1 MSLVIV
7 ADLMVRGGVVA
18 LLALWSWLLLRD
30 HGQSF
35 ASRIAVAMNFST
47 FGHVLASIPNMDSNY
62 PLLDALVDTLSTC
75 TIGLFW
81 LFTRAWFSDRRSF
94 GWLSWL
100 AAMTPPIMVATL
112 YLGEAINTPFNE
124 MVWFPLLRVIWLAMI
139 VHALWIAWQGRA
151 DDLIEGR
158 RRMRLAIIVLTGT
171 LALTVL
177 TVELGV
183 FRFGLDPRW
192 RSLPELAILIA
203 TFAIMVAMLKHNRND
218 LFGPVQN
225 DAAAPPALGDPLVPR
240 LLAYMDAE
248 RPYRD
253 EGLTIAK
260 LAAQLGEQEYRLRR
274 TINQALGSRNFSQF
288 LNSHRLA
295 EVKQAL
301 ADPDQREVPILTIAL
316 DAGFGSLGP
325 FNRAFRDA
333 EGMTP
338 SEFRTRALNGPLA
351 DSGIG

>member
-1 MSLVIV
+1 MNLVTV
-7 ADLMVRGGVVA
+7 ADLMVRGGIVA

-30 HGQSF
+30 HRQSF
-35 ASRIAVAMNFST
+35 AARIAVAMNFST
-47 FGHVLASIPNMDSNY
+47 FGHVLASIPNMDSGSL
-62 PLLDALVDTLSTC
+62 LLDALVDTLSTG
-75 TIGLFW
+75 TVGLFW

-94 GWLSWL
+94 GWPSWL
-100 AAMTPPIMVATL
+100 AAMTPPIVVAIL
-112 YLGEAINTPFNE
+112 YLAEAIHSPFNE
-124 MVWFPLLRVIWLAMI
+124 VVWFPLLRVIWLAMI
-139 VHALWIAWQGRA
+139 GHALWIAWRGRA
-151 DDLIEGR
+151 DDLIERR
-158 RRMRLAIIVLTGT
+158 RRMRLAIIVVTGT

-177 TVELGV
+177 AVELGV
-183 FRFGLDPRW
+183 FRFSLDQRW
-192 RSLPELAILIA
+192 RSLPELAILLA
-203 TFAIMVAMLKHNRND
+203 TFALMTAMLTHHRSD

-225 DAAAPPALGDPLVPR
+225 EPAALPTRDDPLVQR
-240 LLAYMDAE
+240 LLAHMDAE

-274 TINQALGSRNFSQF
+274 AINQALGSRNFSQF
-288 LNSHRLA
+288 LNGHRLA

-301 ADPDQREVPILTIAL
+301 ADPEQREVPILTIAL

-338 SEFRTRALNGPLA
+338 SEYRARSLA
-351 DSGIG
+351 DFGIG